1 MVIRLLLVTMPLDAF
16 LLQTNLVLQLLYFY
30 RVPVGRKNRQK
41 DDQTCSAGLGGGK
54 SSTELWSREVRRQRK
69 FKAFA
74 NLEQTSLFTD
84 KTLLQKSIF
93 AAREGGKR
101 YTHNRS

>member
-1 MVIRLLLVTMPLDAF
+1 MVIRLLLVTMPLDTF

-41 DDQTCSAGLGGGK
+41 DDQTCSAGRRGGK
-54 SSTELWSREVRRQRK
+54 SSTELWSREVRRQGR

-74 NLEQTSLFTD
+74 NLE
-84 KTLLQKSIF
+84 
-93 AAREGGKR
+93 
-101 YTHNRS
+101 